1 MNNNSD
7 NRYSNPS
14 DNIPQGGVSKGELFV
29 GVNILSKIGVLFI
42 IVGIIAFS
50 AASEGYIP
58 TALRM
63 AMVILVGVVML
74 VSGELF
80 RRKSSAVFAAALSM
94 GGIAE
99 LFVSVLIGR
108 FAFGLWGG
116 EAAQILGLA
125 VAAAG
130 FFLSMRYKNQV
141 LLVVTQIAACLP
153 VFAASKSVLAVCIGA
168 ACLVAIH
175 AGSAIIARRSNYT
188 VPYIFGACIAILQ
201 SLLVTAEFISSLNY
215 EYGGIRNFSIFPY
228 DYHYLFVLIF
238 VLCSSAC
245 YISGLLLNAAQD
257 GGRLKTSE
265 TTALCITLGYLVIIS
280 PIFLHSALYREVP
293 AGIGCAV
300 IAVILEIIAVGYELR
315 FGGRCSVCKAV
326 YNFVIA
332 SVILALCLC
341 LSNIG
346 DTAVY
351 AALHIFCV
359 ILIGA
364 GVIMERKLFSGWG
377 FSLLGFSEILFISVL
392 FGEDGGKRVFGCIT
406 NLVLWFALMA
416 VYIIKK
422 KHETKGFRLYA
433 CAAFA
438 NAGILLNVLISKDA
452 YSAMRASM
460 FTVAESKLLCVLLVA
475 CVWLVLGFAVGKPKF
490 LKSFGLAFSIGFY
503 AIGMGNLLYANLILI
518 MANFREFEFGL
529 LFVVVNIIVNIISVL
544 TVLDLTLQITLR
556 KEKLSKAVG
565 LIVSGYALA
574 SLTTVLGMN
583 NMVAFSSWIISV
595 IYIVVAA
602 VWIVLGFVKLNTLLR
617 RFGLALVLLASAKL
631 FLFDFTGLNPMAK
644 TLMFIGFG
652 ITMLCISFGYGI
664 AEKKLKSSHANQPP
678 LQ

>member
-1 MNNNSD
+1 MNNNPD
-7 NRYSNPS
+7 NRYNNQSS
-14 DNIPQGGVSKGELFV
+14 NIPQGVSKGELFV
-29 GVNILSKIGVLFI
+29 GVNLLSKIGVLFI

-50 AASEGYIP
+50 AASEGYLP

-63 AMVILVGVVML
+63 AMVLLVGVVML

-80 RRKSSAVFAAALSM
+80 YRRSSAVFAAALSM

-108 FAFGLWGG
+108 FGFELWGG
-116 EAAQILGLA
+116 ELAQVLGL
-125 VAAAG
+125 VIAAAG
-130 FFLSMRYKNQV
+130 FFLSMRYKNQA

-153 VFAASKSVLAVCIGA
+153 IFAANNSISAVCIGA

-175 AGSAIIARRSNYT
+175 AGSATISRRSNYT
-188 VPYIFGACIAILQ
+188 VPYVFGVCVAMLQ
-201 SLLVTAEFISSLNY
+201 SFFVIAEFISSLKY
-215 EYGGIRNFSIFPY
+215 EYGSFRDYSVFPY
-228 DYHYLFVLIF
+228 DYQYLFALIF
-238 VLCSSAC
+238 ALCGSAC

-265 TTALCITLGYLVIIS
+265 MTALCITLGYLVIMT
-280 PIFLHSALYREVP
+280 PILLHSALYSEVI

-300 IAVILEIIAVGYELR
+300 LAVILEIIAVGYELR
-315 FGGRCSVCKAV
+315 FGGRCGVCTAV

-341 LSNIG
+341 LCTHG

-351 AALHIFCV
+351 AGLHIFCV
-359 ILIGA
+359 ILIAA
-364 GVIMERKLFSGWG
+364 GVIMGRKLFSGWG
-377 FSLLGFSEILFISVL
+377 FSLLGFSEIFFISVL
-392 FGEDGGKRVFGCIT
+392 FGEEGAERVFGCVT

-422 KHETKGFRLYA
+422 KHETNGFRLYT
-433 CAAFA
+433 CAAFT
-438 NAGILLNVLISKDA
+438 NAGILLNVLVSKDA
-452 YSAMRASM
+452 YDALREALFSR
-460 FTVAESKLLCVLLVA
+460 AESRLLCVLIAA
-475 CVWLVLGFAVGKPKF
+475 CIWLVLGFAVGKPKF
-490 LKSFGLAFSIGFY
+490 LKAFGFGFSIGFY
-503 AIGMGNLLYANLILI
+503 TIGMGNLLYANLIVLT
-518 MANFREFEFGL
+518 ANLREVEFGL
-529 LFVVVNIIVNIISVL
+529 FFVLVNIAVNIISVL
-544 TVLDLTLQITLR
+544 TVLDLTVQITLR
-556 KEKLSKAVG
+556 KEKFSKAAG

-574 SLTTVLGMN
+574 SLTAVLGMN
-583 NMVAFSSWIISV
+583 NTVAFSSWVISV
-595 IYIVVAA
+595 IYIVAAA
-602 VWIVLGFVKLNTLLR
+602 VWIVWGFAKLNTLLR

-664 AEKKLKSSHANQPP
+664 AEKKLKSSSCNQPP
-678 LQ
+678 MQ